1 MSKCHTYV
9 ATCIKEAPLQ
19 WGIEL
24 EALDNPVPAKIV
36 RFPNLTQPLTQAPYF
51 QSDCDPIVYLRQL
64 VKGMPEMLRD
74 YHARVLRQIQ
84 EQMDQ
89 SEVGDCCY
97 VKISYIDSRGG
108 ISPYKYNIE
117 LIDTPP
123 RELHHTCRDSAES
136 ENAVLPSAAPSIDNL
151 YPPFVGEIG
160 SDLGESR
167 ASPSDEQ
174 LDSPINNT
182 DPLELITQLHEEIR
196 ELQGELDR
204 IKDRIAEAVVPAC
217 QSLEQQVA
225 TSLEQAAV
233 DPTEVEEIGEIGEIE
248 EAASNLPA
256 TANNQQKEIL
266 LNSDEQSAIEYMI
279 NQQIVTESQLRDVC
293 RISNPIP
300 MMNRL
305 IEKMEECNFPW
316 ISAEENQNGELIYM
330 WNAPE

>member
-1 MSKCHTYV
+1 MSKRHTYV
-9 ATCIKEAPLQ
+9 ATCIKEASLQ

-24 EALDNPVPAKIV
+24 EALDNPVPSKIV

-51 QSDCDPIVYLRQL
+51 QSDCDPIVYFRQL

-84 EQMDQ
+84 GQMNQ
-89 SEVGDCCY
+89 LEVGDCCY

-123 RELHHTCRDSAES
+123 RESHHTCPDAAES
-136 ENAVLPSAAPSIDNL
+136 ENAALPSAAPSIDNL
-151 YPPFVGEIG
+151 YPPFMEEIG
-160 SDLGESR
+160 SDWGESR
-167 ASPSDEQ
+167 AFPSDEQ
-174 LDSPINNT
+174 LDSPINNDT

-196 ELQGELDR
+196 ELQGDLDR

-217 QSLEQQVA
+217 QSLGQQVA
-225 TSLEQAAV
+225 TGLEQAAV
-233 DPTEVEEIGEIGEIE
+233 DLTEVEEIE

-256 TANNQQKEIL
+256 TENNQRKEIL
-266 LNSDEQSAIEYMI
+266 LNLDEQSAIEYMI
-279 NQQIVTESQLRDVC
+279 NQQMVTESQLRDVC

-300 MMNRL
+300 VMNRL

-316 ISAEENQNGELIYM
+316 ISTEESQNGEHIYM